1 MTNMS
6 PEMSAPLPATLVD
19 KRPWPPPLK
28 DSNSLLTDTCLLCL
42 HSGHPFSSGQIDALL
57 RQPRPPP
64 LLLDLMDPDGL
75 LKSIPWP
82 SLCESV
88 SVVHL
93 QNSLALVLAISF
105 TTVQTLSV
113 WQEVSGRALDSI
125 TLLPTLCS
133 CASDGL
139 YQLKTVI
146 SYTNSYMLLFSFSQY
161 ASLLLHSSHCYH
173 QPVQWKPP
181 CISMV
186 YIFSNRPYIASLRIR
201 TSMVPHL
208 FWWPVFAKLK
218 FWDVQYKIFCG
229 KVMGQC
235 FYIIYL
241 GLHHDS
247 IIPRIISPVST
258 LSGKRCYRRF
268 WKPPWASSVC
278 KVITW
283 KFLARLRNLQ
293 SSETMVAMF
302 LGLTRIKSVL

>member
-1 MTNMS
+1 VTSTNLCPFLVADGTCFYLLVCWPLPLNHRVCSVASCVFDRGKSRRGKWTVTANVQEAPKVFAGMTNMS

-28 DSNSLLTDTCLLCL
+28 DSNSLLTDTYLLCL

-82 SLCESV
+82 SLCESG

-105 TTVQTLSV
+105 TIVQTLSV

-133 CASDGL
+133 RASDGL

-146 SYTNSYMLLFSFSQY
+146 SYTNSYKLLFSRDDQDTKSAAKGGVKKPY
-161 ASLLLHSSHCYH
+161 ALGSDSVKMYLNCKNGGWPCRCDSDSSSDAVS
-173 QPVQWKPP
+173 PIDVRAPLFVKEGWK
-181 CISMV
+181 
-186 YIFSNRPYIASLRIR
+186 
-201 TSMVPHL
+201 T
-208 FWWPVFAKLK
+208 
-218 FWDVQYKIFCG
+218 
-229 KVMGQC
+229 
-235 FYIIYL
+235 
-241 GLHHDS
+241 
-247 IIPRIISPVST
+247 
-258 LSGKRCYRRF
+258 
-268 WKPPWASSVC
+268 
-278 KVITW
+278 
-283 KFLARLRNLQ
+283 
-293 SSETMVAMF
+293 
-302 LGLTRIKSVL
+302 

>member
-1 MTNMS
+1 MFAGMTNMS

-28 DSNSLLTDTCLLCL
+28 DSNSLLTDTYLLCL

-82 SLCESV
+82 SLCESG

-105 TTVQTLSV
+105 TIVQTLSV

-133 CASDGL
+133 RASDGL

-173 QPVQWKPP
+173 QPVQWKPHGYLWYTSLVIDP
-181 CISMV
+181 IL
-186 YIFSNRPYIASLRIR
+186 PASG
-201 TSMVPHL
+201 S
-208 FWWPVFAKLK
+208 
-218 FWDVQYKIFCG
+218 
-229 KVMGQC
+229 
-235 FYIIYL
+235 
-241 GLHHDS
+241 GLPWCLICS
-247 IIPRIISPVST
+247 GGRCL
-258 LSGKRCYRRF
+258 LS
-268 WKPPWASSVC
+268 
-278 KVITW
+278 
-283 KFLARLRNLQ
+283 
-293 SSETMVAMF
+293 
-302 LGLTRIKSVL
+302 